1 MQRPEHPEDRQGL
14 PADIQ
19 RILSYIEE
27 NALDPELNVQRI
39 KLHCRL
45 RDNNVSSRFR
55 FFLGATIRDYLEA
68 RRMDA
73 AAVLLRQNG
82 ATVMEVAFA
91 VGYNNL
97 QTFYGAFRR
106 KYSCTPD
113 TYRRRFHDPVVR
125 EDLGRLAQPSE
136 IELRT
141 TLPRTRSGKIVPR
154 PYPNP
159 VPLPEDDGK
168 GMIEPKPPA
177 LLRRRPIRARAR

>member
-1 MQRPEHPEDRQGL
+1 MQRPEHPADRQRL

-39 KLHCRL
+39 KRHCRL

-55 FFLGATIRDYLEA
+55 FFLGATIRDYLES

-113 TYRRRFHDPVVR
+113 TYRRKIRCR
-125 EDLGRLAQPSE
+125 EA
-136 IELRT
+136 
-141 TLPRTRSGKIVPR
+141 
-154 PYPNP
+154 
-159 VPLPEDDGK
+159 
-168 GMIEPKPPA
+168 
-177 LLRRRPIRARAR
+177 